1 VAHGATGKGNDQ
13 VRFELAYYALKPDV
27 KVIAPWREWDFKSR
41 EALIAF
47 AEQNQIPIAKDKRG
61 ESPFSTDANLLH
73 TSSEGKVLEDPAGE
87 VPDYVYSRTDDPEKA
102 PAQAEYVTMEF
113 ERGDPV
119 AIDGKRLSPAA
130 LLTALNAL
138 GKKHGVGRL
147 DLVENRFVG
156 MKSRGMYETPGGT
169 ILLAGHRGIE
179 SITLDRGAAH
189 LKDELMPKYAEL
201 IYNGFWFAPERDM
214 LQAAIDKS
222 QEFVTGQ
229 VRLKLY
235 RGNVGVVGR
244 DSKYSLYDQDL
255 VTFED
260 GKVAYDQRDAEG
272 FIRLNALRLRTL
284 GQRRRK
290 LKL

>member
-1 VAHGATGKGNDQ
+1 

-27 KVIAPWREWDFKSR
+27 TVIAPWREWDFKSR

-61 ESPFSTDANLLH
+61 EAPFSTDANLLH

-87 VPDYVYSRTDDPEKA
+87 VPGYVYSRTVDPEKA
-102 PAQAEYVTMEF
+102 PDQPTYITVDY

-119 AIDGKRLSPAA
+119 AVDGKKLKPAE
-130 LLTALNAL
+130 LLAQLNTL
-138 GKKHGVGRL
+138 GRAHGIGRL

-156 MKSRGMYETPGGT
+156 MKSRGMYETPGGAV
-169 ILLAGHRGIE
+169 LLAAHRGIE

-189 LKDELMPKYAEL
+189 LKDELMPKYAEA
-201 IYNGFWFAPERDM
+201 IYCGFWFAPERKM
-214 LQAAIDKS
+214 LQAAINKS
-222 QEFVTGQ
+222 QEFVTGR
-229 VRLKLY
+229 VRMKLY
-235 RGNVGVVGR
+235 KGNVGVVGR
-244 DSKYSLYDQDL
+244 ESKYSLYDQDL

-284 GQRRRK
+284 AQRRRK